1 MNSRIA
7 SALSALP
14 VKMLWL
20 LLLLLSVAHSAQ
32 QQSTCNLTAANLP
45 QPLRVVSI
53 RDAQTLSSAAAC
65 PSVNVSAVWDGSVA
79 LADMITVGAGTQ
91 LTITGSS
98 VNATIDGMHSTQLFN
113 VLQGSTLILETL
125 LLTRGASSTEGGAIT
140 AAAGSR
146 VVLTACTL
154 TENTATQTAGA
165 IYSAGVLQIEQ
176 CVMYNNTAGV
186 SAGAI
191 VVEVNSTVHL
201 SNTVVASNIATSSHA
216 GAILVRGKLT
226 VDSCMFDSNAAS
238 TSFGKGGAIGAED
251 FTANIAV
258 INSTF
263 TKCGAYMGGAISCHG
278 SFAAGAVST
287 DLQGHVTATDCQFIG
302 KNVPWTLMHMHYQ
315 LLLTFYY
322 SAVDTTPLTGNT
334 ANSGGACGA
343 FGNFDF
349 INCDFRDNVAT
360 ASGGA
365 LWAGRYIKSAPHP
378 NVTVTR
384 SAFSNNS
391 ANLGGAVY
399 SKSILNMQE

>member
-7 SALSALP
+7 AALSALP

-45 QPLRVVSI
+45 QPLRVSSI
-53 RDAQTLSSAAAC
+53 REAQTLGSAAAC
-65 PSVNVSAVWDGSVA
+65 PSVNVSAVWDQSVA

-113 VLQGSTLILETL
+113 VLQGSTLILEGL
-125 LLTRGASSTEGGAIT
+125 LLTRGASRTEGGAIT
-140 AAAGSR
+140 AAVGSR

-165 IYSAGVLQIEQ
+165 IYCAGVLQIEQVTVACTFTLLRITRVSSYASTHAPELSRAHMYSLSVLHLSTPCIHVQ

-278 SFAAGAVST
+278 ILDIKQVRAPSDKT
-287 DLQGHVTATDCQFIG
+287 
-302 KNVPWTLMHMHYQ
+302 HYDDSINTKSKP
-315 LLLTFYY
+315 LLCT
-322 SAVDTTPLTGNT
+322 
-334 ANSGGACGA
+334 
-343 FGNFDF
+343 
-349 INCDFRDNVAT
+349 
-360 ASGGA
+360 
-365 LWAGRYIKSAPHP
+365 
-378 NVTVTR
+378 
-384 SAFSNNS
+384 
-391 ANLGGAVY
+391 
-399 SKSILNMQE
+399 